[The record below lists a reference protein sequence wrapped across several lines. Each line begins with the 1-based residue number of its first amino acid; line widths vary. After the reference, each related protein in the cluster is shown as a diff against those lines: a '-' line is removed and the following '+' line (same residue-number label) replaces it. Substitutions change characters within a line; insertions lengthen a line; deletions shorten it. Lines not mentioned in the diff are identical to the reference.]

1 MVKNYSKNKDLKGLY
16 DPSFEHDAC
25 GLGFVAN
32 IKGIKSHKIIEDG
45 IKILENLE
53 HRGATGA
60 DPLVGDGAG
69 MLLQIPHDFFVKK
82 TKDLKFMIPDEGQY
96 GVGVFF
102 MPQDSNLV
110 KKIIQIV
117 ENICSEEK
125 LNILGWRNIPTDNA
139 CLSLDEDIVKAEPV
153 HYQLFIN
160 KNDNLSQDEFERKL
174 FILRKCISNAVINQI
189 GDVEDFYPVSL
200 SSRTIVYKGMFL
212 ADQLAK
218 YYPDLSDPNFKSA
231 LALVHQRFSTNT
243 FPSWKLAHPYRMV
256 SHNGEIN
263 TLRGNYNWMAARQ
276 ASLSSPLFG
285 DDIKKIWPISYEGQ
299 SDTACFDNAL
309 ELLVQGG
316 YSISHAMM
324 MLIPEAWSG
333 NPLMDEKRRSF
344 YEYHAAMM
352 EPWDGPAALAFTD
365 GRQIGATLDRNG
377 LRPARY
383 FVMEDDTVVLASEAG
398 TLPIDESK
406 VIAKWRLQPGKMLLI
421 DLMAGKIIS
430 DEEIK
435 NQLCSANPYKEWLEN
450 TQIILEEIDSK
461 TIEKRRLDNEILNK
475 GQKIFGYSQED
486 LKILMTPMAVTG
498 QEAIG
503 SMGTDTPISAISN
516 KPKLLY
522 TYFKQNFA
530 QVTNPPIDPIREESV
545 MSLVSLIG
553 PRPNLFDLKN
563 LATTKRLEVRQPIL
577 KNSDLQKIRDIS
589 EIGDNQ
595 FFSRVIDV
603 TFDKKIGP
611 EGMKDCIDK
620 LCESAEKSV
629 LAGENIIILSDR
641 QFGPKRVPI
650 PMLLATSAVHHH
662 LIRKGLRTS
671 VGLVVESAEPREVH
685 HFAVLAGYGA
695 EAVNPYL
702 AFETLIQ
709 MHQNGLFPKEV
720 DEKEV
725 IKRYIKSIDKGLL
738 KVMSKMGIST
748 YQSYCG
754 AQIFDAVG
762 LSTGFIDQ
770 YFSGTAS
777 KIEGVGID
785 QISKEAFI
793 RHDMAYN
800 DIPILRHSLDVGG
813 EYAVRHRGEA
823 HAWTSDEVTY
833 LQHATRLGNVNDYKE
848 YAKLINDHDKR
859 LLTIRGLFRLKDA
872 EECGKTSIQI
882 NEVEPA
888 TEIVKRFATGAMS
901 YGSISAEAHE
911 NLAIAM
917 NRIGGKSNTGEGG
930 EEVERFIPMK
940 NGDSKRSSIK
950 QVASG
955 RFGVTTEYL
964 VNSA

>member
-859 LLTIRGLFRLKDA
+859 LLTIRGLLDLK
-872 EECGKTSIQI
+872 
-882 NEVEPA
+882 
-888 TEIVKRFATGAMS
+888 M
-901 YGSISAEAHE
+901 
-911 NLAIAM
+911 L
-917 NRIGGKSNTGEGG
+917 
-930 EEVERFIPMK
+930 K
-940 NGDSKRSSIK
+940 NVVK
-950 QVASG
+950 QVFKLMKLSQQLKLL
-955 RFGVTTEYL
+955 RDLQQEQCHTDLFLQKLMKTL
-964 VNSA
+964 QLQ

>member
-1 MVKNYSKNKDLKGLY
+1 MAAGLIGSYWNPDPNCRVFPNFESGTKTFTLISEEDNDRYEAVTLADQDYTSAGTIETVQENIISVRNLKLIERDLVSYWRNNGTDVWQDLSAY
-16 DPSFEHDAC
+16 NNNGTVE
-25 GLGFVAN
+25 
-32 IKGIKSHKIIEDG
+32 
-45 IKILENLE
+45 
-53 HRGATGA
+53 TGA

-82 TKDLKFMIPDEGQY
+82 TKDLKFMIPNEGQY

-352 EPWDGPAALAFTD
+352 EPWDGPAAIAFTD

-398 TLPIDESK
+398 TLPVDESK
-406 VIAKWRLQPGKMLLI
+406 VISKWRLQPGKMLLI
-421 DLMAGKIIS
+421 DLIDGPL
-430 DEEIK
+430 
-435 NQLCSANPYKEWLEN
+435 QL
-450 TQIILEEIDSK
+450 
-461 TIEKRRLDNEILNK
+461 
-475 GQKIFGYSQED
+475 
-486 LKILMTPMAVTG
+486 
-498 QEAIG
+498 
-503 SMGTDTPISAISN
+503 
-516 KPKLLY
+516 
-522 TYFKQNFA
+522 
-530 QVTNPPIDPIREESV
+530 
-545 MSLVSLIG
+545 
-553 PRPNLFDLKN
+553 
-563 LATTKRLEVRQPIL
+563 
-577 KNSDLQKIRDIS
+577 
-589 EIGDNQ
+589 
-595 FFSRVIDV
+595 
-603 TFDKKIGP
+603 
-611 EGMKDCIDK
+611 
-620 LCESAEKSV
+620 
-629 LAGENIIILSDR
+629 
-641 QFGPKRVPI
+641 
-650 PMLLATSAVHHH
+650 
-662 LIRKGLRTS
+662 
-671 VGLVVESAEPREVH
+671 
-685 HFAVLAGYGA
+685 
-695 EAVNPYL
+695 
-702 AFETLIQ
+702 
-709 MHQNGLFPKEV
+709 
-720 DEKEV
+720 
-725 IKRYIKSIDKGLL
+725 KSI
-738 KVMSKMGIST
+738 
-748 YQSYCG
+748 
-754 AQIFDAVG
+754 
-762 LSTGFIDQ
+762 
-770 YFSGTAS
+770 
-777 KIEGVGID
+777 
-785 QISKEAFI
+785 
-793 RHDMAYN
+793 
-800 DIPILRHSLDVGG
+800 
-813 EYAVRHRGEA
+813 
-823 HAWTSDEVTY
+823 
-833 LQHATRLGNVNDYKE
+833 
-848 YAKLINDHDKR
+848 
-859 LLTIRGLFRLKDA
+859 
-872 EECGKTSIQI
+872 
-882 NEVEPA
+882 
-888 TEIVKRFATGAMS
+888 
-901 YGSISAEAHE
+901 
-911 NLAIAM
+911 
-917 NRIGGKSNTGEGG
+917 
-930 EEVERFIPMK
+930 
-940 NGDSKRSSIK
+940 
-950 QVASG
+950 
-955 RFGVTTEYL
+955 
-964 VNSA
+964 